1 MEYSLYYLNKQAN
14 LKNLKITE
22 IIDKLNL
29 IGFEVDDIY
38 NEPLL
43 TNDLLN
49 DTRLLIEIP
58 SNRQDLLNE
67 KFFLNEIS
75 TIFSVDIYK
84 VWNRL
89 QIKYS
94 FLIENRKH
102 KYINLPI
109 NQINS
114 DLKDIVIYKFELENC
129 FTKKSPQWIQ
139 QKLKNRGVSPLN
151 DLNDFLNLITVE
163 YGTTI
168 LSKCNKDNKSEFVIT
183 RLQISE
189 NFENFEIPAGSIVL
203 KNKIDEIV
211 SVLGFVNFN
220 EPNKS
225 GQVSL
230 EAYFYDIYSN
240 VNKLN
245 TINTKLSFKYLRS
258 MFIENFGVA
267 LKRVLSFLEFYNSDL
282 ALVVVASNQKA
293 KLTFKNHKTISL
305 SKNLLRQVLNIT
317 NFDYEIFKK
326 ANLKIIG
333 ETNNNFYI
341 QILAVRKDLN
351 REIDLIEEYS
361 RFVGYKNFQEILPK
375 KSLAYSSKKLNNY
388 KYIQNFL
395 INYGFNEVFT
405 NSLVNKTNQT
415 DLFSIDLQNPLNK
428 EINTLRTSLFPRLLE
443 VMHLNLK
450 SGYSNCN
457 FFEIGRVFK
466 KSNKQIIEQDKL
478 GGIFQY
484 SFAKTNAQQNIN
496 WFIVKGFLEMFIES
510 FGYENLEI
518 FELSNKTKYFHS
530 TRSIQFRVKNKV
542 LGTFGEVNPMLENFQ
557 QLKEPIFMF
566 EFNLVHF
573 KNWRMKSEIISYKDY
588 SKYPSIVRDLSLNLN
603 KKIKFSTL
611 KQFIQ
616 ETTKNLI
623 NINFFDI
630 YFDPISVDK
639 VNIGV
644 RLEFQKNDRTLTTL
658 EIDNEISKLLKNL
671 AKEFKIEM

>member
-75 TIFSVDIYK
+75 TIFSVDTYN

-94 FLIENRKH
+94 FLIENSKH
-102 KYINLPI
+102 KHINLPI

-139 QKLKNRGVSPLN
+139 QKLKSRGVSPLN

-168 LSKCNKDNKSEFVIT
+168 LSKCNKDSKSEFVIK
-183 RLQISE
+183 RLQINE

-203 KNKIDEIV
+203 KNKLNKIV

-230 EAYFYDIYSN
+230 EACFYDIYSN
-240 VNKLN
+240 INKLN

-258 MFIENFGVA
+258 MFIENFEVA

-282 ALVVVASNQKA
+282 SLVGGASNHKVN
-293 KLTFKNHKTISL
+293 LTFKSH
-305 SKNLLRQVLNIT
+305 
-317 NFDYEIFKK
+317 
-326 ANLKIIG
+326 
-333 ETNNNFYI
+333 
-341 QILAVRKDLN
+341 
-351 REIDLIEEYS
+351 
-361 RFVGYKNFQEILPK
+361 
-375 KSLAYSSKKLNNY
+375 
-388 KYIQNFL
+388 
-395 INYGFNEVFT
+395 
-405 NSLVNKTNQT
+405 
-415 DLFSIDLQNPLNK
+415 
-428 EINTLRTSLFPRLLE
+428 
-443 VMHLNLK
+443 
-450 SGYSNCN
+450 
-457 FFEIGRVFK
+457 
-466 KSNKQIIEQDKL
+466 
-478 GGIFQY
+478 
-484 SFAKTNAQQNIN
+484 
-496 WFIVKGFLEMFIES
+496 
-510 FGYENLEI
+510 
-518 FELSNKTKYFHS
+518 
-530 TRSIQFRVKNKV
+530 
-542 LGTFGEVNPMLENFQ
+542 
-557 QLKEPIFMF
+557 
-566 EFNLVHF
+566 
-573 KNWRMKSEIISYKDY
+573 
-588 SKYPSIVRDLSLNLN
+588 
-603 KKIKFSTL
+603 
-611 KQFIQ
+611 
-616 ETTKNLI
+616 
-623 NINFFDI
+623 
-630 YFDPISVDK
+630 
-639 VNIGV
+639 
-644 RLEFQKNDRTLTTL
+644 
-658 EIDNEISKLLKNL
+658 
-671 AKEFKIEM
+671 